1 MQDAAK
7 GVIRGKCIALKAY
20 VRREDGCKISVGS
33 VDLKRIWE
41 FPLQRRI
48 FNSLSKA
55 RDRTHILMGTMLG
68 C

>member
-41 FPLQRRI
+41 FPLQRR
-48 FNSLSKA
+48 
-55 RDRTHILMGTMLG
+55 
-68 C
+68 